1 MSLSVDN
8 QDNDAALF
16 AGNAADGPYREA
28 GRGTSGANTSLNADA
43 ISHGALDGR
52 GSDQVD
58 VDDQWK
64 IIHAFFKQNGVVN
77 QQIQSFN

>member
-1 MSLSVDN
+1 MSLSVDLH
-8 QDNDAALF
+8 DNDAPLF
-16 AGNAADGPYREA
+16 AGNAADGHHREA
-28 GRGTSGANTSLNADA
+28 GRGGGGASTTMQNSDA
-43 ISHGALDGR
+43 VSHGALDGR

-77 QQIQSFN
+77 QQI